1 MFNFSRMYD
10 GLLGSS
16 KEKRVIITNFYSLGL
31 LQIANYIFPL
41 VTLPY
46 LVRVLGVER
55 YGLIA
60 FAQAFTQYFV
70 VLTDY
75 GFQLSGTREVSLFRL
90 DNNKISRIFSSITVV
105 KGIILI
111 FCFILLLFLVFL
123 VPRFREERLV
133 YIFAFGM
140 VFDSVLFPVWL
151 FQGMEEMRYITVR
164 NIVAKVIFTIAI
176 FVLIK
181 EESDYVYVLL
191 VNSLGLIISG
201 LISLRIMT
209 KRFNIVFKFPD
220 FSQIS
225 LQVKEGWHIF
235 LSKMAIN
242 LYTSSNTFI
251 LGLFTDNTLVGYYA
265 AGEKIVRTIIAMF
278 NPVFQS
284 LFPFFTKSAVVSE
297 AKTARRLMKILKI
310 TFFVSMPLTILLFTS
325 AGSVVNAFLG
335 EEFGPTVF
343 VLRILSPLVFVVPAS
358 SIFANLGLLSF
369 KFDRYLSKIY
379 LGGALLNV
387 ILLFFFLG
395 VLNLK
400 IFGAAIVC
408 LCVELTLTVAMI
420 LKLNSRHSLQ
430 LA

>member
-1 MFNFSRMYD
+1 MYD